1 MKDKILQDYQVRKS
15 NKQKTEFIE
24 YIKNRLAA
32 SGYDAEK
39 DITVETKGKG
49 AFMSRNI
56 VVGNPETAKVCITAH
71 YDTCAVL
78 PFPNLMAPTNP
89 VLFLGYQIV
98 VAIILIVFAGLVAYP
113 FHLAFH
119 HPLITY
125 YGFLGGMLLMLY
137 QVMLGYRNKHTAND
151 NTSGVIA
158 ITKIL
163 ENLPKEHRSKVC
175 VVYFDNEEKGLFG
188 SAFFAKKHKKTMKDK
203 LLINLDC
210 VGDGDNMVS
219 MAKRKAREDADY
231 QLLVEAM
238 QGNEADYD
246 GVYLCRK
253 MKPMMFPSDQS
264 NFEKGIGICS
274 VRKSPIGRYVARIHT
289 PLDTRCRAENIEY
302 LTKVFV
308 DFLTKI
314 KDAE

>member
-1 MKDKILQDYQVRKS
+1 MEDKILQDYQVRKS

-24 YIKNRLAA
+24 YIKNRLVE
-32 SGYDAEK
+32 SGYDKEK
-39 DITVETKGKG
+39 DITVESQGKG
-49 AFMSRNI
+49 AFLSRNI
-56 VVGNPETAKVCITAH
+56 VVGNPETAKVYITAH

-89 VLFLGYQIV
+89 VIFIGYQMVIV
-98 VAIILIVFAGLVAYP
+98 VILLLFAALVAYP

-137 QVMLGYRNKHTAND
+137 QVMFGYRNKHTAND

-158 ITKIL
+158 ITRIL
-163 ENLPKEHRSKVC
+163 ENLPAEHRDKVC

-188 SAFFAKKHKKTMKDK
+188 SMFFAKKHKKDVKGK

-210 VGDGDNMVS
+210 VGDGAEIVS
-219 MAKRKAREDADY
+219 MAKAKARNNADY
-231 QLLVEAM
+231 QLLVDTM
-238 QGNEADYD
+238 QEMAADFD
-246 GVYLCRK
+246 GGYLCRK

-264 NFEKGIGICS
+264 QFENGIGICA

-289 PLDTRCRAENIEY
+289 PMDTRCREENIKY
-302 LTKVFV
+302 LTKAFV
-308 DFLTKI
+308 SFLEKV
-314 KDAE
+314 KDA